1 LTLARGL
8 QTMAATGERGRQ
20 MKQHGKGRQVEVG
33 GRIIHVHR
41 LPLRLAHDVYHVC
54 MTMSWPQFYVCI
66 AALFF
71 VLNVV
76 FASLYQLGAASI
88 ANQYP
93 RDFWGAFFFS
103 VETLATVGYGDMH
116 PQTVYAHVVSML
128 EIFIGMMS
136 LALVTGV
143 TFARFSLPRSRI
155 VFARHPVI
163 RTMDGQQVLMLRAAN
178 ARQNVIVDAQAQLHM
193 LLNTVS
199 SEGTA
204 LRRLHDLKL
213 QRQHHPMF
221 VLSWTLM
228 HVIDAY
234 SPLYGRSAEELAQL
248 RAGFILSISG
258 SDEITRQPM
267 ASRHIFQHEDIRW
280 NHQYQDLLYTDE
292 HGEDHVDFGL
302 LHAIS
307 PMPEPPAPAT
317 RPGG

>member
-1 LTLARGL
+1 
-8 QTMAATGERGRQ
+8 
-20 MKQHGKGRQVEVG
+20 MKQQGSRARRLEVG

-41 LPLRLAHDVYHVC
+41 LPLRLAHDIYHVS
-54 MTMSWPQFYVCI
+54 MTMSWPQFYVAI
-66 AALFF
+66 ALLFC
-71 VLNVV
+71 VLNLL
-76 FASLYQLGAASI
+76 FAGLYQLQPGSI
-88 ANQYP
+88 ANQFP
-93 RDFWGAFFFS
+93 ADFRGAFFFS

-155 VFARHPVI
+155 VFSRHPVI
-163 RTMDGQQVLMLRAAN
+163 RPMDGQQVLMLRAAN

-199 SEGTA
+199 SEGTR

-228 HVIDAY
+228 HVIDAH
-234 SPLYGRSAEELAQL
+234 SPLYGRSVEELAQL
-248 RAGFILSISG
+248 QAGFILSISG

-280 NHQYQDLLYTDE
+280 NYRYQDLLYTDE

-302 LHAIS
+302 LHDIS
-307 PMPEPPAPAT
+307 PMPDSRQGEEQAS
-317 RPGG
+317 G

>member
-1 LTLARGL
+1 MRQRAG
-8 QTMAATGERGRQ
+8 RGRQ
-20 MKQHGKGRQVEVG
+20 IVVG
-33 GRIIHVHR
+33 GHVIHVHR
-41 LPLRLAHDVYHVC
+41 LPLKLANDIYHVA
-54 MTMSWPQFYVCI
+54 MTMSWPQFYVAI

-71 VLNVV
+71 VLNML
-76 FASLYQLGAASI
+76 FASLYQLGAGSI

-93 RDFWGAFFFS
+93 ADFWGAFFFS

-116 PQTVYAHVVSML
+116 PQTIYAHLVSML

-155 VFARHPVI
+155 VFSRHPVI
-163 RTMDGQQVLMLRAAN
+163 RPMDGRQVLMLRAAN
-178 ARQNVIVDAQAQLHM
+178 ARQNVIVDAEAQLHM

-199 SEGTA
+199 SEGTP

-228 HVIDAY
+228 HVIDEH
-234 SPLYGRSAEELAQL
+234 SPLYGRSAEQLAQL
-248 RAGFILSISG
+248 HAGFILSISG
-258 SDEITRQPM
+258 SDEITRQSM
-267 ASRHIFQHEDIRW
+267 AARHLFQHEDIRW
-280 NHQYQDLLYTDE
+280 NHQYRDLLYTDE

-302 LHAIS
+302 LHDIS
-307 PMPEPPAPAT
+307 PMPDCNAPAAQ
-317 RPGG
+317 PGG

>member
-1 LTLARGL
+1 
-8 QTMAATGERGRQ
+8 MGRAG
-20 MKQHGKGRQVEVG
+20 GKGRKLEVG

-41 LPLRLAHDVYHVC
+41 LPFKLGHDVYHVA
-54 MTMSWPQFYVCI
+54 MTMSWPQFYVAI

-71 VLNVV
+71 VLNML
-76 FASLYQLGAASI
+76 FASLYQLGEASI
-88 ANQYP
+88 ANQFP
-93 RDFWGAFFFS
+93 PDFWGAFFFS

-116 PQTVYAHVVSML
+116 PQTVYAHFISML

-163 RTMDGQQVLMLRAAN
+163 RQMDGLPVLMLRAAN
-178 ARQNVIVDAQAQLHM
+178 ARQNGIVDASAQLHV
-193 LLNTVS
+193 LFDTVS
-199 SEGTA
+199 SEGTR

-228 HVIDAY
+228 HVIDEH
-234 SPLYGRSAEELAQL
+234 SPLYGLDADVLAGL

-258 SDEITRQPM
+258 SDEITRQSM
-267 ASRHIFQHEDIRW
+267 ASRHVFRHDDICW

-292 HGEDHVDFGL
+292 QGEDHVDFGL

-307 PMPEPPAPAT
+307 PMPASSAEQD
-317 RPGG
+317 RPDM

>member
-1 LTLARGL
+1 MGR
-8 QTMAATGERGRQ
+8 AA
-20 MKQHGKGRQVEVG
+20 GKGRQLEVG

-41 LPLRLAHDVYHVC
+41 LPLKLGQDIYHVA
-54 MTMSWPQFYVCI
+54 MTMSWPQFYVAI

-71 VLNVV
+71 VLNML
-76 FASLYQLGAASI
+76 FASLYQLGEASI
-88 ANQYP
+88 ANQFP

-116 PQTVYAHVVSML
+116 PQTVYAHCISML

-155 VFARHPVI
+155 VFSRHPVI
-163 RTMDGQQVLMLRAAN
+163 RQMDGQPVLMLRAAN
-178 ARQNVIVDAQAQLHM
+178 ARQNVIVDASAQLHV
-193 LLNTVS
+193 LFDTVS
-199 SEGTA
+199 REGTR

-228 HVIDAY
+228 HVIDEH
-234 SPLYGRSAEELAQL
+234 SPLYGLDGDALAGL

-258 SDEITRQPM
+258 SDEITRQSM
-267 ASRHIFQHEDIRW
+267 ASRHVFHHDDIRW

-302 LHAIS
+302 LHAIA
-307 PMPEPPAPAT
+307 PMPDSQIPGSQ
-317 RPGG
+317 PGG